1 MPVLF
6 VLDRNMEKDLHTV
19 TLSYTFF
26 DIGTK
31 ARVSGLQSTSV
42 HG

>member
-1 MPVLF
+1 M
-6 VLDRNMEKDLHTV
+6 DREVHTV

-26 DIGTK
+26 DTGMKEQAASLRT
-31 ARVSGLQSTSV
+31 GQP

>member
-1 MPVLF
+1 
-6 VLDRNMEKDLHTV
+6 V

-26 DIGTK
+26 DTEAK
-31 ARVSGLQSTSV
+31 AVTSDLRKSAQEAPP